1 MHRSLTRYDR
11 VTMIAC
17 QSFCKKQVSVG
28 SCLSPLVGICTVHLS
43 QCRRALELAMHVRP
57 CMCFQIFFLRS
68 EGFRT
73 LGFACCLYLRSWRRC
88 EVRGHGVSES
98 ARLTRC
104 LHGYLLPCPS
114 P

>member
-17 QSFCKKQVSVG
+17 QSFARSK
-28 SCLSPLVGICTVHLS
+28 CLLALVTVHLS
-43 QCRRALELAMHVRP
+43 QRRRALELAMHVRP

-104 LHGYLLPCPS
+104 LHMATYYPAQA
-114 P
+114 